1 MRPLSFGSIT
11 FIASSY
17 RVHGTFFH
25 AALALG
31 YLNLALDL
39 IKNEAGI
46 TEVDPLCA
54 RLNFLIGGLLM
65 RKEQYESAIDSFDSA
80 LAATEKFPSLKIAI
94 EKALMQ
100 CWKKIQFIG
109 VKNPSD
115 VSISSTAISQL
126 FNPNTSALIDKRK
139 YLGCMSSWVLGK
151 ETRIEWPFGQEDSQ
165 PIEFSFTFSK
175 GRIATE
181 GDVVSSRIALSSNLE
196 FPIELFDIS
205 INSNIGTVIVDK
217 VKGNLHPNQ
226 IFESEAEIILPKNLS
241 RTLNPLVLEKQ
252 SVKGNRSKSSGFTI
266 SGGVNYESHSNEEQ
280 RFGGLCIFCDF
291 VEIKVALHKQG
302 KAVTLKT
309 PNVHRGSLPP
319 PGSKQLPSR
328 LSIEEDNYIF
338 SAWERSRSFSLRSG
352 PRCLRVLTP
361 TPDIEISDLTAGAT
375 GGKAMEGTVNRIILR
390 IKAGPHSQCKDLRMN
405 VTCSSSTLREIS
417 NESSLIDNL
426 SEKKEDSLSRPPL
439 LVKKVASSMSINEA
453 DSKMPPGWCIDSNG
467 ADSDEEWSN
476 VTEFLGCDQAVNTFF
491 DLYRELP
498 SPANE
503 ITASS
508 PCETKFVVRIS
519 YKQIRPSQGSEAAGG
534 DLVVENYS
542 SSIVWCPP
550 LNASIS
556 LVSGLNKSFP
566 SGIRHNSN
574 ESSNLE
580 GFLDNNVIMNG
591 EMVTVRCGLRAS
603 AAENGLGLSVNRVYF
618 EVRLTQSVYHLFLT

>member
-1 MRPLSFGSIT
+1 MVL
-11 FIASSY
+11 
-17 RVHGTFFH
+17 FFH

-109 VKNPSD
+109 AKNPID

-139 YLGCMSSWVLGK
+139 YLERMSSWESGK

-165 PIEFSFTFSK
+165 PIEFSFTFPR

-181 GDVVSSRIALSSNLE
+181 GDVVRSRISLCSNLDV
-196 FPIELFDIS
+196 PVNLLDIR
-205 INSNIGTVIVDK
+205 INSNIGTVTVDK
-217 VKGNLHPNQ
+217 MKGKLCPNQ
-226 IFESEAEIILPKNLS
+226 IFESEAAICLPKNLS
-241 RTLNPLVLEKQ
+241 KIVNPLLLERQ
-252 SVKGNRSKSSGFTI
+252 TVKGNRLKSSGFTM
-266 SGGVNYESHSNEEQ
+266 SGGVNYEPDSNSDL
-280 RFGGLCIFCDF
+280 RFGGLCVFCDF
-291 VEIKVALHKQG
+291 VEIKVALHEQG
-302 KAVTLKT
+302 KAVTLKI

-319 PGSKQLPSR
+319 PGLKQLPSR
-328 LSIEEDNYIF
+328 ISIEEDNYVF

-361 TPDIEISDLTAGAT
+361 TPDIEISDLTAMAT
-375 GGKAMEGTVNRIILR
+375 SGKAMEGTVNRIVLR
-390 IKAGPHSQCKDLRMN
+390 IKAGPYSQCKDLKMN
-405 VTCSSSTLREIS
+405 VTCSSSILREIS
-417 NESSLIDNL
+417 KDTSIMDNET
-426 SEKKEDSLSRPPL
+426 EKEGVLSRPPL
-439 LVKKVASSMSINEA
+439 LVRKVETIAPAIETVASSV
-453 DSKMPPGWCIDSNG
+453 PPGWCIDGNG
-467 ADSDEEWSN
+467 EGSDEEWSN
-476 VTEFLGCDQAVNTFF
+476 VASFLGSGEDVNTFF
-491 DLYRELP
+491 NLYRQLP
-498 SPANE
+498 LPANE
-503 ITASS
+503 VTANS
-508 PCETKFVVRIS
+508 PCETKFVVRVS
-519 YKQIRPSQGSEAAGG
+519 YKQIRPSQGSEASGG
-534 DLVVENYS
+534 DLVVQHYS
-542 SSIVWCPP
+542 GSIVWCPP
-550 LNASIS
+550 LKSSIS

-574 ESSNLE
+574 TSSNLE
-580 GFLDNNVIMNG
+580 GFLDTNVVMDG
-591 EMVTVRCGLRAS
+591 ENVTVRCGLKAT
-603 AAENGLGLSVNRVYF
+603 AAENGFALTLNRVSF
-618 EVRLTQSVYHLFLT
+618 EVRSALSFLLFICDLLKSQFSFLSE